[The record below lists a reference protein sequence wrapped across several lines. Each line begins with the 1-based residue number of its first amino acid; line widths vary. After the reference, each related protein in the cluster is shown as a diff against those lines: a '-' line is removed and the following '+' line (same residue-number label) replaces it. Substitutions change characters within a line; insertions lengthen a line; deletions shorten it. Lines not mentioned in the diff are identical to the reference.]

1 MMKSG
6 FSFQVFAP
14 KLVFRMENFGVFLEY
29 LTQNGYTDNS
39 SNFNSNIVII
49 LTFIVVVI
57 ILSSIDAKPAGP
69 GYPFRRRFG
78 VEEKRRR

>member
-29 LTQNGYTDNS
+29 LTQNGYTDS

-69 GYPFRRRFG
+69 G
-78 VEEKRRR
+78 

>member
-29 LTQNGYTDNS
+29 LTQNGYTDNNS
-39 SNFNSNIVII
+39 SFNSNIVII
-49 LTFIVVVI
+49 LTFI
-57 ILSSIDAKPAGP
+57 
-69 GYPFRRRFG
+69 
-78 VEEKRRR
+78 E

>member
-14 KLVFRMENFGVFLEY
+14 KLVFRMENFGGFLEY
-29 LTQNGYTDNS
+29 LTQNGYTDSS

-49 LTFIVVVI
+49 LTFIVVVF

-69 GYPFRRRFG
+69 G
-78 VEEKRRR
+78 

>member
-14 KLVFRMENFGVFLEY
+14 KLVFRMENVGVFLEC

-49 LTFIVVVI
+49 LTFI
-57 ILSSIDAKPAGP
+57 
-69 GYPFRRRFG
+69 
-78 VEEKRRR
+78 E

>member
-1 MMKSG
+1 MKSG

-29 LTQNGYTDNS
+29 LTQNGYTDS

-69 GYPFRRRFG
+69 G
-78 VEEKRRR
+78 

>member
-14 KLVFRMENFGVFLEY
+14 KLVFRMENFGVFLEC

-69 GYPFRRRFG
+69 G
-78 VEEKRRR
+78 